1 MSKIKVLILCH
12 TPELYGA
19 TRSLLDVLNVLKEDP
34 SLDIKV
40 FVRTHGDVIQVLQDM
55 GVSYS
60 VTYFP
65 LNVTFEPPSDK
76 AAFLPA
82 FKRNIRRIK
91 SYIQPYRNFS
101 RHVKAYNPNVIYTNT
116 SIVYWGALYC
126 LLNRCKHVWHI
137 RELKEQFNIKH
148 HFGIGFLQWLMKR
161 SAAIVCN
168 SNATATNYDLL
179 GQPNMHVVYN
189 GLYTQSQLQQ
199 IHASWKKKSGASLM
213 MGIVAGLDITKGQ
226 LETLELLQAVSLP
239 AEWKLYLIGGKGSDT
254 DAYYNDIVA
263 FIQKKQLQDRVI
275 ITGKVDNVSDYY
287 QQLDLLI
294 SNSTAEAF
302 GRVIVEAMA
311 NGVFVLAR
319 ATGGIPEI
327 VTDKQNGLLFSSE
340 ASFVEGL
347 QWFLDNQDM
356 PVIEEMKEQAFG
368 SVMKRFTQE
377 KYAAAIRQLL
387 VA

>member
-1 MSKIKVLILCH
+1 MSKTKVLILCH

-19 TRSLLDVLNVLKEDP
+19 TRSLLDLLNVLKHDQ

-40 FVRTHGDVIQVLQDM
+40 FVRTHGDVIQVLHDM

-60 VTYFP
+60 ITYFP

-161 SAAIVCN
+161 SATVICN
-168 SNATATNYDLL
+168 SNATAINYDLL
-179 GQPNMHVVYN
+179 GQSTHIVYN
-189 GLYTQSQLQQ
+189 GLYTQDKLQQ
-199 IHASWKKKSGASLM
+199 IRATWKRQTAETLIIGM
-213 MGIVAGLDITKGQ
+213 VAGIDITKGQ
-226 LETLELLQAVSLP
+226 LETLELLQAVNLP
-239 AEWKLYLIGGKGSDT
+239 IDWKLYLVGGKGSGSE
-254 DAYYNDIVA
+254 AYYSQILA
-263 FIQKKQLQDRVI
+263 FVQKHKLQDKVI
-275 ITGKVDNVSDYY
+275 ITGKTDNVETYY
-287 QQLDLLI
+287 QQIDLLI

-319 ATGGIPEI
+319 ASGGIPEI
-327 VTDKQNGLLFSSE
+327 ITHKQNGLLFSNDTTFE
-340 ASFVEGL
+340 EGL
-347 QWFLDNQDM
+347 QWFLNNREKSSVQD
-356 PVIEEMKEQAFG
+356 IKARAF
-368 SVMKRFTQE
+368 STVMDKFTQE
-377 KYAAAIRQLL
+377 KYAAAIKQLL